1 MSIRGGFSM
10 DKALETLKTYLII
23 TVGTLMVAFGVYFF
37 KFPNN
42 FSTGG
47 VSGISVILGYLSPA
61 LSAGSYVL
69 IINITLLIA
78 GFIFIG
84 KSFGVKTVYS
94 SLLMSFTIWAME
106 KIYPMSSPMTNQPF
120 LELSFAVLLPAVG
133 SAVLFNTGAS
143 TGGTDIAAMILKKYA
158 RIDIGKALFMVDAAI
173 AVTAGLVFGVE
184 TGLFS
189 CLGLIAKA
197 FFVDSVIESINTS
210 KYFTIVT
217 EHPEPVLDFIM
228 KELHRGATESTEFEG
243 AYSKKKKTLI
253 LTCVNRMQAVRLKN
267 FVHTNDKSAFM
278 VISTSSDVIGKGFRT
293 PMM

>member
-1 MSIRGGFSM
+1 MQRIF
-10 DKALETLKTYLII
+10 ETLKMYLII
-23 TVGTLMVAFGVYFF
+23 TVGTLMVAAGVYFF

-47 VSGISVILGYLSPA
+47 VSGISVILGYLSPK

-69 IINITLLIA
+69 IINIILLIV

-84 KSFGVKTVYS
+84 TSFGVKTVYS
-94 SLLMSFTIWAME
+94 SLLMSFSIWGLE
-106 KIYPMSSPMTNQPF
+106 KICPMTSPMTDQPF
-120 LELSFAVLLPAVG
+120 LELSFAVLLPAIG

-158 RIDIGKALFMVDAAI
+158 KIDIGKALFLVDAVI
-173 AVTAGLVFGVE
+173 AVTAGLVFGIE

-217 EHPEPVLDFIM
+217 ENPEPLLDFIM

-253 LTCVNRMQAVRLKN
+253 LTVVNRMQAVRLKN
-267 FVHTNDKSAFM
+267 FVHTNDKGAFM

>member
-1 MSIRGGFSM
+1 MQRIF
-10 DKALETLKTYLII
+10 ETLKMYLII
-23 TVGTLMVAFGVYFF
+23 TVGTLMVASGVYFF

-47 VSGISVILGYLSPA
+47 VSGISVILGHLSPN

-69 IINITLLIA
+69 IINIILLIV

-84 KSFGVKTVYS
+84 TSFGVKTVYS
-94 SLLMSFTIWAME
+94 SLLMSFSIWGLE
-106 KIYPMSSPMTNQPF
+106 KICPMTSPMTDQPF

-158 RIDIGKALFMVDAAI
+158 KIDIGKALFLVDAVI
-173 AVTAGLVFGVE
+173 AVTAGLVFGIE

-217 EHPEPVLDFIM
+217 ENPEPLLDFIM

-253 LTCVNRMQAVRLKN
+253 LTVVNRMQAVRLKN
-267 FVHTNDKSAFM
+267 FVHANDKGAFM

>member
-1 MSIRGGFSM
+1 MQRIF
-10 DKALETLKTYLII
+10 ETLKMYLII
-23 TVGTLMVAFGVYFF
+23 TVGTLMVASGVYFF

-47 VSGISVILGYLSPA
+47 VSGISVILGYLSPK

-69 IINITLLIA
+69 IINIILLIV

-84 KSFGVKTVYS
+84 TSFGVKTVYS
-94 SLLMSFTIWAME
+94 SLLMSFSIWGLE
-106 KIYPMSSPMTNQPF
+106 KICPMTSPMTDQPF

-158 RIDIGKALFMVDAAI
+158 KIDIGKALFLVDAVI
-173 AVTAGLVFGVE
+173 AVTAGLVFGIE

-217 EHPEPVLDFIM
+217 ENPEPVLDFIM
-228 KELHRGATESTEFEG
+228 TELHRGATESTEFEG

-253 LTCVNRMQAVRLKN
+253 LTVVNRMQAVRLKN
-267 FVHTNDKSAFM
+267 FVHANDKGAFM

>member
-1 MSIRGGFSM
+1 MQRIF
-10 DKALETLKTYLII
+10 ETLKMYLII

-47 VSGISVILGYLSPA
+47 VSGISVILGHLSPK

-69 IINITLLIA
+69 IINIILLIV

-84 KSFGVKTVYS
+84 TSFGVKTVYS
-94 SLLMSFTIWAME
+94 SLLMSFSIWGLE
-106 KIYPMSSPMTNQPF
+106 KICPMTSPMTDQPF

-158 RIDIGKALFMVDAAI
+158 KIDIGKALFLVDAVI
-173 AVTAGLVFGVE
+173 AVTAGLVFGIE

-217 EHPEPVLDFIM
+217 ENPEPLLDFIM

-253 LTCVNRMQAVRLKN
+253 LTVVNRMQAVRLKN
-267 FVHTNDKSAFM
+267 FVHTNDKGAFM